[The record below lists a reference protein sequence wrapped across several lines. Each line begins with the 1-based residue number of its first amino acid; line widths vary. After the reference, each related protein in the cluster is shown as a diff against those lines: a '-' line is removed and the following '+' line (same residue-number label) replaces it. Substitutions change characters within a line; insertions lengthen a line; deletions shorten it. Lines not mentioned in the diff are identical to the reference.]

1 LRKAKVGRKLPCGF
15 HRILGPF
22 SSLGERQRL
31 LHGSHP
37 LLFLRDPHT
46 TGLDLFSE
54 HFRLPARIIHA
65 TLLDTRGTNLEL
77 HCKMKQMKKQRLN
90 GGQFGL
96 DHKEWQLLKS
106 LATPAKVQ
114 DFLNSL
120 PFNFEKGGETH
131 TSVRETLK
139 RGRAHCFEG
148 ALLAAAAF
156 WVQGRRPLLLDLK
169 TVRPDFDHVLALYQV
184 DGYWG
189 AVSKTNHSVLRY
201 RDPIYKS
208 VRELAMSYFHE
219 YFLDDGRKTL
229 RSFSKPFDLSKHGMD
244 WLTSTENLADLAHKL
259 DISPHQDI
267 LTPKQVRNLRKADE
281 VELLA
286 TDVVEYKQ

>member
-1 LRKAKVGRKLPCGF
+1 MMK
-15 HRILGPF
+15 
-22 SSLGERQRL
+22 RQRL
-31 LHGSHP
+31 N
-37 LLFLRDPHT
+37 
-46 TGLDLFSE
+46 
-54 HFRLPARIIHA
+54 
-65 TLLDTRGTNLEL
+65 RG
-77 HCKMKQMKKQRLN
+77 QS
-90 GGQFGL
+90 GL

-106 LATPAKVQ
+106 LSTAAKVQ

-120 PFNFEKGGETH
+120 PFNFEEREETH

-139 RGRAHCFEG
+139 SGKAHCFEG

-156 WVQGRRPLLLDLK
+156 WMHGQRPLLLDLK

-208 VRELAMSYFHE
+208 IRELAMSYFHE

-229 RSFSKPFDLSKHGMD
+229 RSFSKPFDLSKHGTS
-244 WLTSTENLADLAHKL
+244 WLTSTENLADLAHEL

-267 LTPKQVRNLRKADE
+267 LTPKQVRLLRKADE